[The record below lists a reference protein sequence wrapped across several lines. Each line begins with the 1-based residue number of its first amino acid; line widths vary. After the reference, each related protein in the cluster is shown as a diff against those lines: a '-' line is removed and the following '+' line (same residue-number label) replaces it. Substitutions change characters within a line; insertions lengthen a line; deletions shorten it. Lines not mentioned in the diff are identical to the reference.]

1 MTRIFFFLLVIG
13 INLTINECFPQQ
25 TPFHHW
31 TFLPGAYM
39 DEIIGEA
46 SGETAYNH
54 MIEMSGYNRDR
65 LNAEYATTFLEA
77 RYTVERLKEYGID
90 EAKIDRFPGRQT
102 WDGIRGELWEVSPW
116 RNKIADYDD
125 LRAVLASGSKNADIT
140 AELIWIGEGRE
151 EDFHN
156 RDVAGKIAV
165 TSGNVSRVHNLAVER
180 GAEGVISFN
189 SPRPLEGPV
198 QIPWRGI
205 RGDNRRFAFNLN
217 AREGYLLRNRLLQ
230 GEKIKVHAVV
240 EATMRDFELQIPTA
254 VIKGTNPHSGEIIIS
269 AHLFE
274 GYTKQGANDNIS
286 GSAAILEVANTLN
299 TLIIEGRLSRPVRNI
314 RFIWVP
320 EFSGTIPWVK
330 ANKELMENTLCNINL
345 DIVGLWLSRSYSHFC
360 LMRTTYGNPHYLNDV
375 MEHYYRF
382 VGETNRE
389 SITSRRFS
397 QFPNRIVAP
406 SGSDEPFYYKIET
419 HYGASDHEVFN
430 DWGVQVPGIMMI
442 TWPDI
447 FYHTSEDRPYN
458 SDPTQ
463 LKRVIVITAAAV
475 YTIANADDDMAIN
488 IAGETYSNASKRI
501 GHQLARGLDE
511 LNQATPENF
520 NHIYKKVRGYIEA
533 TVLNEKET
541 LGSVLE
547 LVITDMEK
555 VKQYVKTLKS
565 GVEDMG
571 KAHLV
576 ALEQHMQ
583 IVAGRIKSTPAD
595 ISLSSLE
602 KKASNMIPKPTG
614 KVKENGYRGWTEA
627 IRVLPEKFLEKYQYE
642 DVEDTR
648 ELPRLTNGSHSA
660 LDIKKMLDTQLR
672 TESDLKAIMNC
683 LEVLKEA
690 GLIEF

>member
-1 MTRIFFFLLVIG
+1 M
-13 INLTINECFPQQ
+13 
-25 TPFHHW
+25 
-31 TFLPGAYM
+31 
-39 DEIIGEA
+39 
-46 SGETAYNH
+46 
-54 MIEMSGYNRDR
+54 
-65 LNAEYATTFLEA
+65 
-77 RYTVERLKEYGID
+77 
-90 EAKIDRFPGRQT
+90 
-102 WDGIRGELWEVSPW
+102 
-116 RNKIADYDD
+116 
-125 LRAVLASGSKNADIT
+125 
-140 AELIWIGEGRE
+140 
-151 EDFHN
+151 
-156 RDVAGKIAV
+156 
-165 TSGNVSRVHNLAVER
+165 
-180 GAEGVISFN
+180 ISFN
-189 SPRPLEGPV
+189 SPRPLESPV

-217 AREGYLLRNRLLQ
+217 AREGYLLRDRLLQ

-254 VIKGTNPHSGEIIIS
+254 VIKGTDPHSGEIIIS

-299 TLIIEGRLSRPVRNI
+299 TLIIEGRLPRPVRNI

-345 DIVGLWLSRSYSHFC
+345 DMVGLWLSRSYSHFC

-547 LVITDMEK
+547 LITTDMEK
-555 VKQYVKTLKS
+555 VKQYVKTLKA

-614 KVKENGYRGWTEA
+614 KVKENSYRGWTEA
-627 IRVLPEKFLEKYQYE
+627 IRALPEKFLEKYQYE

-648 ELPRLTNGSHSA
+648 ELPRLINGSHSA

>member
-1 MTRIFFFLLVIG
+1 
-13 INLTINECFPQQ
+13 
-25 TPFHHW
+25 
-31 TFLPGAYM
+31 
-39 DEIIGEA
+39 
-46 SGETAYNH
+46 
-54 MIEMSGYNRDR
+54 
-65 LNAEYATTFLEA
+65 
-77 RYTVERLKEYGID
+77 
-90 EAKIDRFPGRQT
+90 
-102 WDGIRGELWEVSPW
+102 
-116 RNKIADYDD
+116 
-125 LRAVLASGSKNADIT
+125 
-140 AELIWIGEGRE
+140 
-151 EDFHN
+151 
-156 RDVAGKIAV
+156 
-165 TSGNVSRVHNLAVER
+165 
-180 GAEGVISFN
+180 
-189 SPRPLEGPV
+189 
-198 QIPWRGI
+198 
-205 RGDNRRFAFNLN
+205 
-217 AREGYLLRNRLLQ
+217 
-230 GEKIKVHAVV
+230 
-240 EATMRDFELQIPTA
+240 
-254 VIKGTNPHSGEIIIS
+254 
-269 AHLFE
+269 
-274 GYTKQGANDNIS
+274 
-286 GSAAILEVANTLN
+286 
-299 TLIIEGRLSRPVRNI
+299 
-314 RFIWVP
+314 
-320 EFSGTIPWVK
+320 
-330 ANKELMENTLCNINL
+330 MENTLCNINL
-345 DIVGLWLSRSYSHFC
+345 DMVGLWLSRSYSHFC